1 QLLSVPDKGIGY
13 GLLRYLNP
21 RTAGELPAGLPGQV
35 SFNYLG
41 RVSEGDVPEA
51 LRGFGWT
58 PAAEL
63 GALGGAYDPDMPAMA
78 PLDVNAI
85 VVGDTLT
92 ANIGFP
98 ATLLSTAEVEEFAQL
113 WIEALEAVARHANS
127 AEAGGHTPSDFALV
141 RVGQRDIDEWE
152 RRFPALTDVWP

>member
-1 QLLSVPDKGIGY
+1 RTVGWFTAIFPVRFDLSGLDVAEAMSGGAAAGAAVKAVKEQLLSVPDKGIGY

-98 ATLLSTAEVEEFAQL
+98 ATLLSTA
-113 WIEALEAVARHANS
+113 
-127 AEAGGHTPSDFALV
+127 
-141 RVGQRDIDEWE
+141 
-152 RRFPALTDVWP
+152 